1 MHKKKP
7 NVSLIIP
14 FYNDFRT
21 VDIIISKALNFLK
34 KNANKF
40 EIIVINDG
48 SKDDTK
54 KILTPFLGDIIYL
67 ENKKNKGLPFSLNT
81 GIKKAKGRFIVRVD
95 SDDWVHA
102 EYINILFHHL
112 SLNNNLDAVSCDYIL
127 VNNFQE
133 QIKHVSWK
141 KEPIGCGIM
150 FRIENLIKIGLYDE
164 RFLSKEDEDLLIRFQ
179 KKFKVTNLEIPL
191 YKYRQHNN
199 NMTKNKKRLKKFN
212 IKLKKKHR

>member
-1 MHKKKP
+1 MRSID
-7 NVSLIIP
+7 VSIIVP
-14 FYNDFRT
+14 AYNSEMYIGRCIRSLLSQSF
-21 VDIIISKALNFLK
+21 
-34 KNANKF
+34 NKENF

-133 QIKHVSWK
+133 QIRHVSWK

-164 RFLSKEDEDLLIRFQ
+164 SFLSKEDEDLLIRFQ

>member
-1 MHKKKP
+1 MRSID
-7 NVSLIIP
+7 VSIIVP
-14 FYNDFRT
+14 AYNSEMYIGRCIRSLLSQSF
-21 VDIIISKALNFLK
+21 
-34 KNANKF
+34 NKENF

-133 QIKHVSWK
+133 QIRHVSWK

>member
-1 MHKKKP
+1 MRSID
-7 NVSLIIP
+7 VSIIVP
-14 FYNDFRT
+14 AYNSEMYIGRCIRSLLSQSF
-21 VDIIISKALNFLK
+21 
-34 KNANKF
+34 NKENF

-133 QIKHVSWK
+133 QIRHVSWK
-141 KEPIGCGIM
+141 KEPIACGIM

-199 NMTKNKKRLKKFN
+199 NMTKNKIRL
-212 IKLKKKHR
+212 

>member
-1 MHKKKP
+1 MRSID
-7 NVSLIIP
+7 VSIIVP
-14 FYNDFRT
+14 AYNSEMYIGRCIRSLLSQSF
-21 VDIIISKALNFLK
+21 
-34 KNANKF
+34 NKENF

>member
-1 MHKKKP
+1 MRSID
-7 NVSLIIP
+7 VSIIVP
-14 FYNDFRT
+14 TYNSEMYIGRCIRSLLSQSF
-21 VDIIISKALNFLK
+21 
-34 KNANKF
+34 NKENF

-67 ENKKNKGLPFSLNT
+67 ENKKNKGLPFSLNA

-127 VNNFQE
+127 VNNLQE
-133 QIKHVSWK
+133 QIRHVSWK
-141 KEPIGCGIM
+141 KKPIGCGIM

-164 RFLSKEDEDLLIRFQ
+164 SFLSKEDEDLLIRFQ

-199 NMTKNKKRLKKFN
+199 NMTRNKQRLKKFN